1 MGKKKRLKK
10 KVLPSLFVALYDHNP
25 ENNTSTGE
33 QQPSITPELSKQ
45 LSYKRGEILSM
56 ISDDLDYWI
65 LCKSTVTGKQGYV
78 LTSLLAPLTGAGASV
93 HYTKKEKR
101 KKKKCMVYFPN
112 FPIEKPKPPC
122 PADKANI
129 LSKIF
134 FGWVTRLIVDGFK
147 RPLEDSDL
155 WQLQERNTAQYLGLK
170 FEKYWKQEMDK
181 QKNSPIVEKILKQK
195 DEEKKEFRNPDS
207 PKSIKFH
214 KYKPSVSK
222 ALFKTC
228 GKPYLVGSFMKI
240 LYDCTLFVQ
249 PWLLGKTIE
258 VIQNR
263 NIDSKLGYL
272 YASMLFVTGLVGSI
286 ILQQYFH
293 ISFVTSIRVRSS
305 LLTAVYKK
313 MFRLNNFGRVDFTV
327 GEMVNL
333 MTVDTQKCYDLL
345 TYLNVL
351 WSGPF
356 QIIVSFVYLY
366 LLMGWSIL
374 AGFGVLLFFIPISS
388 CFSTFE
394 KKFQAKQMVFK
405 DRRSKFM
412 NEILAGINILKLY
425 SWEDSFI
432 ANILRIRN
440 GELKLIKK
448 AMLLQANHGFALTLA
463 PFLVSFLTFLVYVML
478 GNNLTAEK
486 AFVAISL
493 FNIIRFPLF
502 LLPMVIA
509 NIAQF
514 RVSAKR
520 LSKFL
525 KSEELEPVLESD
537 DINSKNAIEICN
549 GTFKWSDTGDAI
561 LQNISLKIPCGSLT
575 AIVGQVGSG
584 KSSLVSAILGE
595 IKKVSGEV
603 LVKDSISYVSQ
614 QPWIQNRSFRDNITF
629 VSDYESNRYN
639 KVVDACAL
647 KPDINSLPGGDR
659 TEIGEKGINLS
670 GGQKQRISIARAVYH
685 NSEIYIMDDPLS
697 AVDAHVGKHIFDQ
710 VIGSN
715 GLLNKKT
722 RILVT
727 HNLTYLP
734 LVDQII
740 VLSDNKISE
749 CGSYEELKNNAGAF
763 AEFLKTFHHEVKNDE
778 ETYSNE
784 LEYEGNEVN
793 AIEGLNV
800 EIIDNKIEPEHALSF
815 TNLAY
820 ASNSCVSVFEDL
832 KNDETD
838 KNDEIDENEL
848 YKKEAQ
854 QILARHEK
862 TVLLKGSEVLITQE
876 VSETGKVKRSVYLTY
891 SKSISI
897 LLTILFLFFGLMS
910 EGFSLYSRIWLAEW
924 SSNRNASNH
933 QRDLYLGIYGAL
945 GVSQGLSAMLQAV
958 VLCFGVV
965 RASKALHNNLLKNV
979 LRSPM
984 SFFETT
990 PMGRIVNRF
999 SKDINLIDE
1008 SIPKTIK
1015 SFVSC
1020 FFTLCG
1026 TVFIISY
1033 TTPIF
1038 LAAFVPIGVAYFFTQ
1053 RFYVASSRQLQR
1065 IESVRRSPIYNHF
1078 FESINGASTIRA
1090 YRLND
1095 EFISENESKIDFSQE
1110 ASFPMVCSNRWLA
1123 MRLETCGH
1131 LITFFAALFSIIQR
1145 GNLSPGM
1152 VGLSI
1157 SYALQITQTLNWLV
1171 RMSSE
1176 LETNIV
1182 SVERVKEYIDL
1193 PSEAAAV
1200 IHDSRPQNDWPSA
1213 GAIMFQNFCLRY
1225 RKDLDLVLKNI
1236 TFNVEP
1242 SSKVGLVGRTGAGKS
1257 SIANALFRIIEPASG
1272 SILIDNVDIS
1282 TIGLH
1287 DLRSR
1292 ITIIPQDPVLFSGTL
1307 RFNID
1312 PFNQFDDAEIWRVL
1326 EISNLK
1332 SHVSSLEGGLLHEIL
1347 EGGEN
1352 LSVGQRQLVCLA
1364 RAVLRKSKI
1373 LVLDEATSS
1382 VDLETDAFIQEVIRK
1397 EFKSSTV
1404 LCIAHRLNTILD
1416 YDKII
1421 VLSHGEIIEYD
1432 SPKILFQQQGE
1443 FYKMMKDAGLSAE

>member
-1 MGKKKRLKK
+1 M
-10 KVLPSLFVALYDHNP
+10 
-25 ENNTSTGE
+25 E
-33 QQPSITPELSKQ
+33 
-45 LSYKRGEILSM
+45 
-56 ISDDLDYWI
+56 
-65 LCKSTVTGKQGYV
+65 
-78 LTSLLAPLTGAGASV
+78 
-93 HYTKKEKR
+93 
-101 KKKKCMVYFPN
+101 
-112 FPIEKPKPPC
+112 
-122 PADKANI
+122 
-129 LSKIF
+129 
-134 FGWVTRLIVDGFK
+134 
-147 RPLEDSDL
+147 
-155 WQLQERNTAQYLGLK
+155 
-170 FEKYWKQEMDK
+170 K
-181 QKNSPIVEKILKQK
+181 QKNSPIIEKMVKERDIK
-195 DEEKKEFRNPDS
+195 KKEFHDIP
-207 PKSIKFH
+207 PKLKTFY
-214 KYKPSVSK
+214 KYKPSVTK

-228 GKPYLVGSFMKI
+228 GKLYLVGSIMKI
-240 LYDCTLFVQ
+240 FYDCTLFVQ

-258 VIQNR
+258 VIQNKS
-263 NIDSKLGYL
+263 IDKNLGYL

-286 ILQQYFH
+286 ILQHSFQ
-293 ISFVTSIRVRSS
+293 ISFVTSIQVRSS

-313 MFRLNNFGRVDFTV
+313 MFRLNSFGRVDFPV

-345 TYLNVL
+345 TYLNVI

-374 AGFGVLLFFIPISS
+374 AGFSVFFLYIPISS

-412 NEILAGINILKLY
+412 NEILAGINILKLN

-432 ANILRIRN
+432 ANIMRIRN
-440 GELKLIKK
+440 DELKLIKN
-448 AMLLQANHGFALTLA
+448 AMLLQANHGFALTLVL
-463 PFLVSFLTFLVYVML
+463 FLVSFLTFLVYVML

-514 RVSAKR
+514 RVSTKR

-525 KSEELEPVLESD
+525 KSEELEPVSKSD
-537 DINSKNAIEICN
+537 DINIKNAVEIHN
-549 GTFKWSDTGDAI
+549 GTFKWSDTGDAV
-561 LQNISLKIPCGSLT
+561 LQNITLKIPYGSLT

-603 LVKDSISYVSQ
+603 FVKDSISYVSQ
-614 QPWIQNRSFRDNITF
+614 QPWIQNKSLRDNIIF
-629 VSDYESNRYN
+629 VSEYESNWYN
-639 KVVDACAL
+639 KVVDACGL
-647 KPDINSLPGGDR
+647 KPDINSFPGGDR

-697 AVDAHVGKHIFDQ
+697 AVDARAGKNIFDQ
-710 VIGSN
+710 VIGNN

-722 RILVT
+722 RIMVT
-727 HNLTYLP
+727 HDLAYLR

-740 VLSDNKISE
+740 VLNDNKTFES
-749 CGSYEELKNNAGAF
+749 GSYEELKNNTGAF
-763 AEFLKTFHHEVKNDE
+763 AEFLKTLHHEVKNNE
-778 ETYSNE
+778 ETYSNV
-784 LEYEGNEVN
+784 LEYEDNKDNKVN
-793 AIEGLNV
+793 ATEGVNIGIINNMV
-800 EIIDNKIEPEHALSF
+800 EPQQALGF

-820 ASNSCVSVFEDL
+820 TSNSCVSVFEDL
-832 KNDETD
+832 KNNESD
-838 KNDEIDENEL
+838 KNDTIDENEL

-854 QILARHEK
+854 LVLARHEK
-862 TVLLKGSEVLITQE
+862 TISLKGSEVLISQE
-876 VSETGKVKRSVYLTY
+876 VSKTGKVKRSVYLTY
-891 SKSISI
+891 FKSMSI
-897 LLTILFLFFGLMS
+897 LLTILFLFFGLIS
-910 EGFSLYSRIWLAEW
+910 EGFSLCSSIWLAEW
-924 SSNRNASNH
+924 SSNQNASNH
-933 QRDLYLGIYGAL
+933 EQDLYLGIYGAL
-945 GVSQGLSAMLQAV
+945 GVSQGLSAMFRAV
-958 VLCFGVV
+958 FLCFGVIK
-965 RASKALHNNLLKNV
+965 ASKALHNNLLKNV
-979 LRSPM
+979 LRCPM
-984 SFFETT
+984 SFFEST
-990 PMGRIVNRF
+990 PAGRIVNRF

-1008 SIPKTIK
+1008 FIPMTIK

-1020 FFTLCG
+1020 FYTLCG
-1026 TVFIISY
+1026 TIFIISY

-1038 LAAFVPIGVAYFFTQ
+1038 LAAFVPIGVAYILTQ
-1053 RFYVASSRQLQR
+1053 RFYVVSSRQLQR

-1095 EFISENESKIDFSQE
+1095 EFISENESKIDFNQE
-1110 ASFPMVCSNRWLA
+1110 ASFPIICSNRWLA
-1123 MRLETCGH
+1123 LRLETFGH
-1131 LITFFAALFSIIQR
+1131 LITFFAALFCIIQQES
-1145 GNLSPGM
+1145 LSPGL

-1157 SYALQITQTLNWLV
+1157 SYALQVTQTLNWLV
-1171 RMSSE
+1171 RVSSE

-1193 PSEAAAV
+1193 PSEGTQV
-1200 IHDSRPQNDWPSA
+1200 ILNSQLQNDWPNA
-1213 GAIMFQNFCLRY
+1213 GAIVFQNLCLRY
-1225 RKDLDLVLKNI
+1225 RKDLALVLKNI
-1236 TFNVEP
+1236 TFNVKP
-1242 SSKVGLVGRTGAGKS
+1242 SSKVGLVGRSGAGKS
-1257 SIANALFRIIEPASG
+1257 SIANALYRILEPSSG

-1326 EISNLK
+1326 EILNLK
-1332 SHVSSLEGGLLHEIL
+1332 LHVSNLEGGLLHEIL
-1347 EGGEN
+1347 EGGKN
-1352 LSVGQRQLVCLA
+1352 ISVGHSQLVCVA
-1364 RAVLRKSKI
+1364 RALLKKSKI

-1382 VDLETDAFIQEVIRK
+1382 IDLETDAFIQEVIRK